1 MRLLS
6 KEENFS
12 IRETKQKIVI
22 MQNFLIYVKSMEI
35 INKLKIDLF

>member
-1 MRLLS
+1 MRILS